1 MFIWVFLILNFS
13 FSLLSYPIHLALANR
28 FILTSA
34 IMITFVDV
42 EEARER
48 IKEQIYLSP
57 LPYSETLSGMT
68 GNRVFC
74 KLENLQLTGS
84 FKERGALNRLLTLTA
99 EEARR
104 GVIAAS
110 AGNHG
115 MALAFHSRRLNIA
128 ATIVMP
134 LFAPLI
140 KVTRVRQYGARSL
153 LHGNDYDGALAEAQ
167 RMSQE
172 QGLTFVPAFNDPWI
186 VAGQGT
192 IGLELYEQNP
202 DLDAVIVPV
211 GGGGLIAGI
220 ALALKTLK
228 PKIRI
233 IGVQAEAVPSMKT
246 ALANGA
252 PARVPPAMT
261 IADGIAVRRVGEIPF
276 ALVKEFVDEIV
287 TVSEGEIANAVL
299 LLLEIEKTVAEGAAA
314 VPLAALVNK
323 KLLLAGKNVGLVVS
337 GGNIDMNLISR
348 IIEKGL
354 IQDGRLCRISV
365 IISDRPGNLARLT
378 QRIADLGANIL
389 QVDQSRGFGQIAVGE
404 TEVELILET
413 SGAEHIQ
420 RLLDGLGG
428 ESFRVRSES

>member
-1 MFIWVFLILNFS
+1 
-13 FSLLSYPIHLALANR
+13 
-28 FILTSA
+28 
-34 IMITFVDV
+34 MISFVDV

-48 IKEQIYLSP
+48 IKDQIYLSP
-57 LPYSETLSGMT
+57 LPYSETLSRMT

-74 KLENLQLTGS
+74 KLENLQITGS
-84 FKERGALNRLLTLTA
+84 FKERGALNRLLTLSA

-104 GVIAAS
+104 GVVAAS

-115 MALAFHSRRLNIA
+115 MALAFHSQRLNIA

-140 KVTRVRQYGARSL
+140 KVSRVRQYGARGL
-153 LHGNDYDGALAEAQ
+153 LRGNDYDTALGEAQ
-167 RMSQE
+167 RLSAE
-172 QGLTFVPAFNDPWI
+172 EGLTFISAFNDPWI

-220 ALALKTLK
+220 ALALKALN

-233 IGVQAEAVPSMKT
+233 IGVQSEALPSMQA
-246 ALANGA
+246 ALAKGEPTRLA
-252 PARVPPAMT
+252 PALT
-261 IADGIAVRRVGEIPF
+261 IADGIAVRRVGETPF

-287 TVSEGEIANAVL
+287 TVNEGEIANAVL

-323 KLLLAGKNVGLVVS
+323 KVSLSGQNIGLIVS
-337 GGNIDMNLISR
+337 GGNIDMNLIAR

-354 IQDGRLCRISV
+354 IQDGRLSRLNV
-365 IISDRPGNLARLT
+365 VLVDRPGSLVRLT
-378 QRIADLGANIL
+378 RCVADLGANIL
-389 QVDQSRGFGQIAVGE
+389 HVNQSRGFGHMAIGE
-404 TEVELILET
+404 SEVELTLET
-413 SGAEHIQ
+413 TGAEHIQ
-420 RLLDGLGG
+420 RLRSELDKNG
-428 ESFRVRSES
+428 FRVRVES